1 MNPSRSVRPDSENT
15 CSKLKITLNRLDL
28 SKLRTQDIE
37 ALLNISENKCP
48 DDTYYLHKL
57 YDMIVSFDETL
68 MDKAVGF
75 KNNFDDFNNLQ
86 RMLIRDMKNLKLQ
99 NKKLEDERNSLAGQ
113 VKECKS
119 RVEMK
124 KKEPRKKWDLTTA
137 QKDLEILKS
146 NVAHI
151 KTPPF
156 SPSSQNEYP
165 EEEIE
170 EIQMP
175 PTARG
180 SPRQKMKVRQSS
192 KRNKRPWY

>member
-1 MNPSRSVRPDSENT
+1 MKPSRSVRPDSEDT
-15 CSKLKITLNRLDL
+15 CSKLKNTLDGRDL
-28 SKLRTQDIE
+28 SKLTPQDIQE
-37 ALLNISENKCP
+37 LLSKSENKCP
-48 DDTYYLHKL
+48 DDAYYLNKL

-86 RMLIRDMKNLKLQ
+86 RMLIRDMKNLKAQ

-146 NVAHI
+146 NAVHI

-156 SPSSQNEYP
+156 SPSSQNEYE

-180 SPRQKMKVRQSS
+180 SPRQKMKVQQST
-192 KRNKRPWY
+192 KKNKRPWY